1 MGAQPPKKIHVAALA
16 AMDQARDDVSQG
28 ESDP

>member
-1 MGAQPPKKIHVAALA
+1 MYAQPSKEVHVAALV

-28 ESDP
+28 ELYP